1 MKACSAVILAVIMAG
16 AGSVTADVVVNEV
29 LANEP
34 GDDVSLEWVELYNDS
49 PLSANLAFFQ
59 LRVYAGTDST
69 MFLLDGTM
77 APRSYLVF
85 CRDSIR
91 FEEHWGDS
99 SGVWGDDPAS
109 ESYPIDRLGL
119 QLANSGGRVALFRLS
134 SLISELS
141 WTESGQDGYSWER
154 VASTLPEIGQSID
167 PSGSTPGRINSLTPM
182 PIDLALD
189 SVQVYADSGLATLAF
204 HIANR
209 GRATVS
215 NGVLVLYEFDAQA
228 ADSLGDLIVGEAVGS
243 VDSGYTV
250 ILVGQ
255 YQFPRYYQKLVGV
268 VVVFDDDRPDN
279 NRLVFS
285 APGDQ
290 YPPVILSEFL
300 ANPTAS
306 PGSEWVELKNI
317 GDTTINL
324 SGWQLGDSIGLAEIV
339 SDELLIT
346 PNDYLV
352 IVQDSIDFLTAYP
365 VYDGRLH
372 QPSTWRELNNS
383 SDSLRLFDA
392 FRIQADRLYYAST
405 YESNHTWARSES
417 PEYRGRWG
425 RSEDAGGTPGE
436 ANRVRFLPEGTES
449 LEITVDPRIISPDG
463 DGRDDSTIIR
473 IQASDA
479 LSYTL
484 KLYDSQGRLVRTL
497 EDEAPDLKEQYVW
510 RGENNGGR
518 KLPIGI
524 YILYF
529 EAAGVESAKKTIVV
543 AR

>member
-1 MKACSAVILAVIMAG
+1 MRIVFAILFAVTLADPV
-16 AGSVTADVVVNEV
+16 SADVVVNEV
-29 LANEP
+29 MANEP
-34 GDDVSLEWVELYNDS
+34 GSEVALEWVELYNDS

-59 LRVYAGTDST
+59 LKVYSGTDST

-77 APRSYLVF
+77 VPRSYLIF

-99 SGVWGDDPAS
+99 SGVWGDDPVS
-109 ESYPIDRLGL
+109 ESYMIDQLGL
-119 QLANSGGRVALFRLS
+119 QLANGDGRVALFRLS
-134 SLISELS
+134 SLISELN

-154 VASTLPEIGQSID
+154 VAPTLTQIGPSID

-209 GRATVS
+209 GRNAVT
-215 NGVLVLYEFDAQA
+215 NAVLELYEFDAQA
-228 ADSLGDLIVGEAVGS
+228 ADSLGDLVRGEAVGA

-250 ILVGQ
+250 ILISQ
-255 YQFPRYYQKLVGV
+255 YQFPRYYQKLVAV
-268 VVVFDDDRPDN
+268 VALLNDDRPDN
-279 NRLVFS
+279 NRLVCS
-285 APGDQ
+285 APGAQ

-306 PGSEWVELKNI
+306 PGSEWVELKNMS
-317 GDTTINL
+317 DTTINL
-324 SGWQLGDSIGLAEIV
+324 SGWQLGDSIGLAEIT
-339 SDELLIT
+339 SGELLIT
-346 PNDYLV
+346 PNEYLV
-352 IVQDSIDFLTAYP
+352 IVQDSSSFRIAYP
-365 VYDGRLH
+365 AYSESLH
-372 QPSTWRELNNS
+372 QPFVWRELNNS
-383 SDSLRLFDA
+383 SDSVRLFDA
-392 FRIQADRLYYAST
+392 FGIEADRSYYAST
-405 YESNHTWARSES
+405 YEGDHTWARSES
-417 PEYRGRWG
+417 PEYQDRWG
-425 RSEDAGGTPGE
+425 RSEDAGGTPGA

-449 LEITVDPRIISPDG
+449 LEITIDPRIISPDG
-463 DGRDDSTIIR
+463 DGRDDSTVIR

-484 KLYDSQGRLVRTL
+484 RLYDSQGRLVRTL

-510 RGENNGGR
+510 RGENDGGR

-529 EAAGVESAKKTIVV
+529 EAAGVESAKKTVVV